1 MGFFGIQWIRRGSR
15 SLFLIQT
22 TIPRRILPMDCQYL
36 HHMQCFLGVNHPCTL
51 LQSLRPNLV
60 VYPTHRADLSLYAPA
75 FLGESG
81 KNVGCRYLNVLRI
94 RIRHQHATDII
105 EIIRKYR
112 NDRNDRKEGWNG
124 MNRNNNIN
132 TKNRNT

>member
-1 MGFFGIQWIRRGSR
+1 
-15 SLFLIQT
+15 
-22 TIPRRILPMDCQYL
+22 MDCQYL
-36 HHMQCFLGVNHPCTL
+36 HHMQCFLGVNHPGAL
-51 LQSLRPNLV
+51 LQPLRTNLV

-105 EIIRKYR
+105 EIIR
-112 NDRNDRKEGWNG
+112 NEWNEW
-124 MNRNNNIN
+124 NEWNE
-132 TKNRNT
+132 